1 MNFCSKQLLNES
13 IFDWHV
19 ISEEKKVA
27 EVATGG
33 VLLKKEFLEISP
45 NLQEN
50 ACAIVSFLIK
60 LQASVLQLYLKRNS
74 GTGFF
79 LWILRNLWE
88 HFFNSAPPRHCIY
101 SSYPFNIVR
110 GMLICFRWKTMFIFI
125 IWVRTTSNCIYTRS
139 FKQEL
144 FAVSVG

>member
-1 MNFCSKQLLNES
+1 MFRY
-13 IFDWHV
+13 F
-19 ISEEKKVA
+19 
-27 EVATGG
+27 
-33 VLLKKEFLEISP
+33 VLLDMFWNFDLLIIVLLQQPARCSIKKKLLKISQ
-45 NLQEN
+45 NSQEKT
-50 ACAIVSFLIK
+50 CAIVSFLIK

-88 HFFNSAPPRHCIY
+88 HFFNNAPPGHCIY

-110 GMLICFRWKTMFIFI
+110 GMLICFRWKTMFLFI
-125 IWVRTTSNCIYTRS
+125 IWVRTTSNCMYTRS